1 MCIFSNKHRGLLRTL
16 LALTWIIGIIAPI
29 DSFAHHTIAPHPHA
43 MQNETANTKVN
54 LSPLF
59 VHLSDAMGASK
70 NHDFETAKAQL
81 AHIHRAF
88 EGFESR
94 QSPMGQQVSAALQ
107 SALQNPSGEHLSAL
121 SNALYG
127 FEQEQNPIDHSS
139 KKETF
144 KAKIT
149 PAYEELYQVINHAS
163 SDNITELQQAYQQF
177 NQVWLGNER
186 VVRNTSMAH
195 YGRIETAMALMRVA
209 IESSPPN
216 MDKIKQQSLHLK
228 TALDSYN
235 SGETAAVTQSA
246 HTLNDGTQLLR
257 EGLNAFQANN
267 ISVGQ
272 DKLTRFIEIW
282 PSIEGDV
289 STRNPALYSRIE
301 SQVPVILAKGN
312 EPAQQMALSGLIDEL
327 DRINPNQQYN
337 AVDAM
342 LILLREGV
350 EAMLIVIAL
359 ISALNVAKQP
369 QGKKWVYSGVLAGLL
384 ASIFGAIALQ
394 RLFPAVTAGA
404 HREVLEGFVGLFVV
418 VMMLMVGT
426 WLHSKSSLQSW
437 NAYIAKHMGRAL
449 TTGSLV
455 SLFGLS
461 FLSVFREG
469 AETIIFYAGILPKIS
484 MNDFLTGIFAALLV
498 LAVLAM
504 VLLKTS
510 VKLPIAKL
518 FKVLTWVIYALG
530 FKILGISVHALQLT
544 GYVSLTSLSNKWL
557 ENSEL
562 GLFATVETLCAQA
575 MYILIILAIQGY
587 FKRDTHPLTVTQTQS

>member
-1 MCIFSNKHRGLLRTL
+1 MTIFSRSKRVLLNL
-16 LALTWIIGIIAPI
+16 MLALSIG
-29 DSFAHHTIAPHPHA
+29 TIAPTIALAQTTSASHSN
-43 MQNETANTKVN
+43 QNEPANKKLN

-59 VHLSDAMGASK
+59 VDLSDAMGASK
-70 NHDFETAKAQL
+70 HHDFDQAKVQL
-81 AHIHRAF
+81 TQINRAF
-88 EGFESR
+88 SDLESR
-94 QSPMGQQVSAALQ
+94 DSPMGKQVATALQ
-107 SALQNPSGEHLSAL
+107 QALQNPSSEHLSAL
-121 SNALYG
+121 SSALYE
-127 FEQEQNPIDHSS
+127 FEREQNPVDHSA
-139 KKETF
+139 KRKIF
-144 KAKIT
+144 KTQIV
-149 PAYEELYQVINHAS
+149 PAYERLNQVINRAA
-163 SDNITELQQAYQQF
+163 SDNIAELQQAYQQF
-177 NQVWLGNER
+177 NRVWLSNER
-186 VVRNTSMAH
+186 VVRNTSMGH
-195 YGRIETAMALMRVA
+195 YGSIETAMALMRVA

-216 MDKIKQQSLHLK
+216 IDKIKQQSLALK
-228 TALDSYN
+228 TALDSYH
-235 SGETAAVTQSA
+235 SGETAVVTQST

-257 EGLNAFQANN
+257 EGFNAFQANN
-267 ISVGQ
+267 ISQGQ

-301 SQVPVILAKGN
+301 SQIPVILAKGN
-312 EPAQQMALSGLIDEL
+312 EPMQQNALNELISEL
-327 DRINPNQQYN
+327 ASINPNQQYS

-369 QGKKWVYSGVLAGLL
+369 QGKKWVYAGVLAGLL
-384 ASIFGAIALQ
+384 ASVIGAIVLQ
-394 RLFPAVTAGA
+394 RLFPAVTAGT
-404 HREVLEGFVGLFVV
+404 HREVLEGFIGLFVV

-437 NAYIAKHMGRAL
+437 NAYIAKHMGKAL

-469 AETIIFYAGILPKIS
+469 AETIVFYAGILPKIS

-498 LAVLAM
+498 LAVLA
-504 VLLKTS
+504 VLLLKTS
-510 VKLPIAKL
+510 IKLPIAKL

-544 GYVSLTSLSNKWL
+544 GYLSLTSVQNQWL
-557 ENSEL
+557 ENSDL
-562 GLFATVETLCAQA
+562 GLFATVETLSAQA
-575 MYILIILAIQGY
+575 MYILIICN
-587 FKRDTHPLTVTQTQS
+587 S

>member
-1 MCIFSNKHRGLLRTL
+1 M
-16 LALTWIIGIIAPI
+16 LALSIG
-29 DSFAHHTIAPHPHA
+29 TIAPTIALAQTTTASHSN
-43 MQNETANTKVN
+43 QNEPVNKKLN

-59 VHLSDAMGASK
+59 VDLSDAMGASK
-70 NHDFETAKAQL
+70 HHDFDQAKVQL
-81 AHIHRAF
+81 TQINRAF
-88 EGFESR
+88 SDLESR
-94 QSPMGQQVSAALQ
+94 DSPMGKQVATALQ
-107 SALQNPSGEHLSAL
+107 QALQNPSSEHLSAL
-121 SNALYG
+121 SSALYE
-127 FEQEQNPIDHSS
+127 FEREQNPVDHSA
-139 KKETF
+139 KRKIF
-144 KAKIT
+144 KTQIV
-149 PAYEELYQVINHAS
+149 PAYERLNQVINRAA
-163 SDNITELQQAYQQF
+163 SDNIAELQQAYQQF
-177 NQVWLGNER
+177 NRVWLSNER
-186 VVRNTSMAH
+186 VVRNTSMGH
-195 YGRIETAMALMRVA
+195 YGSIETAMALMRVA

-216 MDKIKQQSLHLK
+216 IDKIKQQSLTLK
-228 TALDSYN
+228 TALDSYH
-235 SGETAAVTQSA
+235 SGETAVVTQST

-257 EGLNAFQANN
+257 EGFNAFQANN
-267 ISVGQ
+267 ISQGQ

-301 SQVPVILAKGN
+301 SQIPVILAKGN
-312 EPAQQMALSGLIDEL
+312 EPMQQNALNELISEL
-327 DRINPNQQYN
+327 ASINPNQQYS

-369 QGKKWVYSGVLAGLL
+369 QGKKWVYAGVLAGLL
-384 ASIFGAIALQ
+384 ASVIGAIVLQ
-394 RLFPAVTAGA
+394 RLFPAVTAGT
-404 HREVLEGFVGLFVV
+404 HREVLEGFIGLFVV

-437 NAYIAKHMGRAL
+437 NAYIAKHMGKAL

-469 AETIIFYAGILPKIS
+469 AETIVFYAGILPKIS

-498 LAVLAM
+498 LAVLA
-504 VLLKTS
+504 VLLLKTS
-510 VKLPIAKL
+510 IKLPIAKL

-544 GYVSLTSLSNKWL
+544 GYLSLTSVQNQWL
-557 ENSEL
+557 ENSDL
-562 GLFATVETLCAQA
+562 GLFATVETLSAQA
-575 MYILIILAIQGY
+575 MYILIILVIQWY
-587 FKRDTHPLTVTQTQS
+587 FKRNTRPSTVAQTRS

>member
-1 MCIFSNKHRGLLRTL
+1 M
-16 LALTWIIGIIAPI
+16 
-29 DSFAHHTIAPHPHA
+29 
-43 MQNETANTKVN
+43 
-54 LSPLF
+54 
-59 VHLSDAMGASK
+59 
-70 NHDFETAKAQL
+70 
-81 AHIHRAF
+81 
-88 EGFESR
+88 
-94 QSPMGQQVSAALQ
+94 
-107 SALQNPSGEHLSAL
+107 
-121 SNALYG
+121 
-127 FEQEQNPIDHSS
+127 
-139 KKETF
+139 
-144 KAKIT
+144 
-149 PAYEELYQVINHAS
+149 
-163 SDNITELQQAYQQF
+163 
-177 NQVWLGNER
+177 
-186 VVRNTSMAH
+186 VRNTSMDH
-195 YGRIETAMALMRVA
+195 YGAIETGMALMRVA

-216 MDKIKQQSLHLK
+216 IDKIKQQSLHLK

-235 SGETAAVTQSA
+235 SGGTVVATQNTHS
-246 HTLNDGTQLLR
+246 LNDGTQLLR
-257 EGLNAFQANN
+257 EGFNAFQANN
-267 ISVGQ
+267 INEGQ

-327 DRINPNQQYN
+327 DRINPSQQYS

-369 QGKKWVYSGVLAGLL
+369 QGKKWVYSGVIAGLF
-384 ASIFGAIALQ
+384 ASILGAIVLQ
-394 RLFPAVTAGA
+394 RLFPAVTAGTN
-404 HREVLEGFVGLFVV
+404 REILEGFIGLFVV
-418 VMMLMVGT
+418 VMMLIVGT

-498 LAVLAM
+498 LAILAM

-510 VKLPIAKL
+510 IKLPIARL

-530 FKILGISVHALQLT
+530 FKILGISLHALQLT
-544 GYVSLTSLSNKWL
+544 GYLPLTSLQNQWL
-557 ENSEL
+557 ENSDL
-562 GLFATVETLCAQA
+562 GIFATVETFSAQA
-575 MYILIILAIQGY
+575 IYVLIILAIQWY
-587 FKRDTHPLTVTQTQS
+587 LKRDAQISNASPAR

>member
-1 MCIFSNKHRGLLRTL
+1 MTIFSRSKRVLLNL
-16 LALTWIIGIIAPI
+16 MLALSIG
-29 DSFAHHTIAPHPHA
+29 TIAPTIALAQTTTASHSN
-43 MQNETANTKVN
+43 QNEPANKKLN

-59 VHLSDAMGASK
+59 VDLSDAMGASK
-70 NHDFETAKAQL
+70 HHDFDQAKVQL
-81 AHIHRAF
+81 TQINRAF
-88 EGFESR
+88 SDLESR
-94 QSPMGQQVSAALQ
+94 DSPMGKQVATALQ
-107 SALQNPSGEHLSAL
+107 QALQNPSSEHLSAL

-127 FEQEQNPIDHSS
+127 FEREQNPVDHSA
-139 KKETF
+139 KRKIF
-144 KAKIT
+144 KTQIV
-149 PAYEELYQVINHAS
+149 PAYERLNQVINRAA
-163 SDNITELQQAYQQF
+163 SDNIAELQQAYQQF
-177 NQVWLGNER
+177 NRVWLSNER
-186 VVRNTSMAH
+186 VVRNTSMGH
-195 YGRIETAMALMRVA
+195 YGSIETAMALMRVA

-216 MDKIKQQSLHLK
+216 IDKIKQQSLTLK
-228 TALDSYN
+228 TALDSYH
-235 SGETAAVTQSA
+235 SGETAVVTQST

-257 EGLNAFQANN
+257 EGFNAFQANN
-267 ISVGQ
+267 ISQGQ

-301 SQVPVILAKGN
+301 SQIPVILAKGN
-312 EPAQQMALSGLIDEL
+312 EPMQQNALNELISEL
-327 DRINPNQQYN
+327 ASINPNQQYS

-369 QGKKWVYSGVLAGLL
+369 QGKKWVYAGVLAGLL
-384 ASIFGAIALQ
+384 ASVIGAIVLQ
-394 RLFPAVTAGA
+394 RLFPAVTAGT
-404 HREVLEGFVGLFVV
+404 HREVLEGFIGLFVV

-437 NAYIAKHMGRAL
+437 NAYIAKHMGKAL

-469 AETIIFYAGILPKIS
+469 AETIVFYAGILPKIS

-498 LAVLAM
+498 LAVLA
-504 VLLKTS
+504 VLLLKTS
-510 VKLPIAKL
+510 IKLPIAKL
-518 FKVLTWVIYALG
+518 FNVLTWVIYALG

-544 GYVSLTSLSNKWL
+544 GYLSLTSVQNQWL
-557 ENSEL
+557 ENSDL
-562 GLFATVETLCAQA
+562 GLFATVETLSAQA
-575 MYILIILAIQGY
+575 MYILIILVIQWY
-587 FKRDTHPLTVTQTQS
+587 FKRNTRPSTVAQTRS

>member
-1 MCIFSNKHRGLLRTL
+1 MT
-16 LALTWIIGIIAPI
+16 
-29 DSFAHHTIAPHPHA
+29 
-43 MQNETANTKVN
+43 
-54 LSPLF
+54 
-59 VHLSDAMGASK
+59 
-70 NHDFETAKAQL
+70 
-81 AHIHRAF
+81 
-88 EGFESR
+88 
-94 QSPMGQQVSAALQ
+94 
-107 SALQNPSGEHLSAL
+107 
-121 SNALYG
+121 
-127 FEQEQNPIDHSS
+127 
-139 KKETF
+139 
-144 KAKIT
+144 
-149 PAYEELYQVINHAS
+149 
-163 SDNITELQQAYQQF
+163 
-177 NQVWLGNER
+177 
-186 VVRNTSMAH
+186 
-195 YGRIETAMALMRVA
+195 LMRVA

-216 MDKIKQQSLHLK
+216 IDKIKQQSLHLK

-235 SGETAAVTQSA
+235 SGGTVMATQNTHS
-246 HTLNDGTQLLR
+246 LNDGTQLLR
-257 EGLNAFQANN
+257 DGFNAFQANN
-267 ISVGQ
+267 INEGQ

-327 DRINPNQQYN
+327 DRINPSQQYS

-369 QGKKWVYSGVLAGLL
+369 QGKKWVYSGVIAGLF
-384 ASIFGAIALQ
+384 ASILGAIVLQ
-394 RLFPAVTAGA
+394 RLFPAVTAGTN
-404 HREVLEGFVGLFVV
+404 REILEGFIGLFVV
-418 VMMLMVGT
+418 VMMLIVGT

-498 LAVLAM
+498 LAILAM

-510 VKLPIAKL
+510 IKLPIARL

-530 FKILGISVHALQLT
+530 FKILGISLHALQLT
-544 GYVSLTSLSNKWL
+544 GYLPLTSLQNQWL
-557 ENSEL
+557 ENSDL
-562 GLFATVETLCAQA
+562 GIFATVETFSAQA
-575 MYILIILAIQGY
+575 IYVLIILAIQWY
-587 FKRDTHPLTVTQTQS
+587 LKRDARILNASPAR

>member
-1 MCIFSNKHRGLLRTL
+1 MNTFSNGSRTL
-16 LALTWIIGIIAPI
+16 FKLTLALTIGILAPV
-29 DSFAHHTIAPHPHA
+29 
-43 MQNETANTKVN
+43 TAWTQTPNTLTPTENTQSNKKLN

-59 VHLSDAMGASK
+59 VYLSDAMGASK
-70 NHDFETAKAQL
+70 NRDFDQAKVQL
-81 AHIHRAF
+81 AQINRAF
-88 EGFESR
+88 SDLESR
-94 QSPMGQQVSAALQ
+94 NSPMGQRVSAELQQALRD
-107 SALQNPSGEHLSAL
+107 PSNEHLSAL

-127 FEQEQNPIDHSS
+127 FEREQNPIDHSS

-144 KAKIT
+144 KVKII
-149 PAYEELYQVINHAS
+149 PAYEHLNQVINRAS

-177 NQVWLGNER
+177 NNVWLSNER
-186 VVRNTSMAH
+186 VVRNTSMGH
-195 YGRIETAMALMRVA
+195 YGAIETAMALMRVA

-216 MDKIKQQSLHLK
+216 IDKIKQQSFHLK

-235 SGETAAVTQSA
+235 SGGTVVATQNTHS
-246 HTLNDGTQLLR
+246 LNDGTQLLR
-257 EGLNAFQANN
+257 EGFNAFQAKN
-267 ISVGQ
+267 INEGQ

-327 DRINPNQQYN
+327 DRINPSQQYS

-369 QGKKWVYSGVLAGLL
+369 QGKKWVYAGVLAGLL
-384 ASIFGAIALQ
+384 ASVIGAIVLQ
-394 RLFPAVTAGA
+394 RLFPAVTAGT
-404 HREVLEGFVGLFVV
+404 HREILEGFIGLFVV
-418 VMMLMVGT
+418 VMMLIVGT

-484 MNDFLTGIFAALLV
+484 MNDFLTGIFVALLV
-498 LAVLAM
+498 LAILAV

-510 VKLPIAKL
+510 IKLPITRL

-530 FKILGISVHALQLT
+530 FKILGISLHALQLT
-544 GYVSLTSLSNKWL
+544 GYLSLTSLQSQWL
-557 ENSEL
+557 ENSDL
-562 GLFATVETLCAQA
+562 GLFATVETLSTQA
-575 MYILIILAIQGY
+575 MYILIILVIQWYLKRNTRPSAI
-587 FKRDTHPLTVTQTQS
+587 TQTQS

>member
-1 MCIFSNKHRGLLRTL
+1 MTIFSRSKRVLLNL
-16 LALTWIIGIIAPI
+16 MLALSIG
-29 DSFAHHTIAPHPHA
+29 TIAPTIALAQTTSASHSN
-43 MQNETANTKVN
+43 QNEPANKKLN

-59 VHLSDAMGASK
+59 VDLSDAMGASK
-70 NHDFETAKAQL
+70 HHDFDQAKVQL
-81 AHIHRAF
+81 TQINRAF
-88 EGFESR
+88 SDLESR
-94 QSPMGQQVSAALQ
+94 DSPMGKQVATALQ
-107 SALQNPSGEHLSAL
+107 QALQNPSSEHLSAL
-121 SNALYG
+121 SSALYE
-127 FEQEQNPIDHSS
+127 FEREQNPVDHSA
-139 KKETF
+139 KRKIF
-144 KAKIT
+144 KTQIV
-149 PAYEELYQVINHAS
+149 PAYERLNQVINRAA
-163 SDNITELQQAYQQF
+163 SDNIAELQQAYQQF
-177 NQVWLGNER
+177 NRVWLSNER
-186 VVRNTSMAH
+186 VVRNTSMGH
-195 YGRIETAMALMRVA
+195 YGSIETAMALMRVA

-216 MDKIKQQSLHLK
+216 IDKIKQQSLALK
-228 TALDSYN
+228 TALDSYH
-235 SGETAAVTQSA
+235 SGETAVVTQST

-257 EGLNAFQANN
+257 EGFNAFQANN
-267 ISVGQ
+267 ISQGQ

-301 SQVPVILAKGN
+301 SQIPVILAKGN
-312 EPAQQMALSGLIDEL
+312 EPMQQNALNELISEL
-327 DRINPNQQYN
+327 ASINPNQQYS

-369 QGKKWVYSGVLAGLL
+369 QGKKWVYAGVLAGLL
-384 ASIFGAIALQ
+384 ASVIGAIVLQ
-394 RLFPAVTAGA
+394 RLFPAVTAGT
-404 HREVLEGFVGLFVV
+404 HREVLEGFIGLFVV

-437 NAYIAKHMGRAL
+437 NAYIAKHMGKAL

-469 AETIIFYAGILPKIS
+469 AETIVFYAGILPKIS

-498 LAVLAM
+498 LAVLA
-504 VLLKTS
+504 VLLLKTS
-510 VKLPIAKL
+510 IKLPIAKL

-544 GYVSLTSLSNKWL
+544 GYLSLTSVQNQWL
-557 ENSEL
+557 ENSDL
-562 GLFATVETLCAQA
+562 GLFATVETLSAQA
-575 MYILIILAIQGY
+575 MYILIILVIQWY
-587 FKRDTHPLTVTQTQS
+587 FKRNTRPSTVAQTRS

>member
-1 MCIFSNKHRGLLRTL
+1 MTIFSRSKRVLLNL
-16 LALTWIIGIIAPI
+16 MLALSIG
-29 DSFAHHTIAPHPHA
+29 TIAPTIALAQTTTASHSN
-43 MQNETANTKVN
+43 QNEPANKKLN

-59 VHLSDAMGASK
+59 VDLSDAMGASK
-70 NHDFETAKAQL
+70 HHDFDQAKVQL
-81 AHIHRAF
+81 TQINRAF
-88 EGFESR
+88 SDLESR
-94 QSPMGQQVSAALQ
+94 DSPMGKQVATALQ
-107 SALQNPSGEHLSAL
+107 QALQNPSSEHLSAL
-121 SNALYG
+121 SSALYE
-127 FEQEQNPIDHSS
+127 FEREQNPVDHSA
-139 KKETF
+139 KRKIF
-144 KAKIT
+144 KTQIV
-149 PAYEELYQVINHAS
+149 PAYERLNQVINRAA
-163 SDNITELQQAYQQF
+163 SDNIAELQQAYQQF
-177 NQVWLGNER
+177 NRVWLSNER
-186 VVRNTSMAH
+186 VVRNTSMGH
-195 YGRIETAMALMRVA
+195 YGSIETAMALMRVA

-216 MDKIKQQSLHLK
+216 IDKIKQQSLALK
-228 TALDSYN
+228 TALDSYH
-235 SGETAAVTQSA
+235 SGETAVVTQST

-257 EGLNAFQANN
+257 EGFNAFQANN
-267 ISVGQ
+267 ISQGQ

-301 SQVPVILAKGN
+301 NQIPVILAKGN
-312 EPAQQMALSGLIDEL
+312 EPMQQNALNELISEL
-327 DRINPNQQYN
+327 ASINPNQQYS

-369 QGKKWVYSGVLAGLL
+369 QGKKWVYAGVLAGLL
-384 ASIFGAIALQ
+384 ASVIGAIVLQ
-394 RLFPAVTAGA
+394 RLFPAVTAGT
-404 HREVLEGFVGLFVV
+404 HREVLEGFIGLFVV

-437 NAYIAKHMGRAL
+437 NAYIAKHMGKAL

-469 AETIIFYAGILPKIS
+469 AETIVFYAGILPKIS

-498 LAVLAM
+498 LAVLA
-504 VLLKTS
+504 VLLLKTS
-510 VKLPIAKL
+510 IKLPIAKL

-544 GYVSLTSLSNKWL
+544 GYLSLTSVQNQWL
-557 ENSEL
+557 ENSDL
-562 GLFATVETLCAQA
+562 GLFATVETLSAQA
-575 MYILIILAIQGY
+575 MYILIILVIQWY
-587 FKRDTHPLTVTQTQS
+587 FKRNTRPSTVAQTQS

>member
-1 MCIFSNKHRGLLRTL
+1 MTIFSRSKRVLLNL
-16 LALTWIIGIIAPI
+16 MLALSIG
-29 DSFAHHTIAPHPHA
+29 TIAPTIALAQTTTASHSN
-43 MQNETANTKVN
+43 QNEPVNKKLN

-59 VHLSDAMGASK
+59 VDLSDAMGASK
-70 NHDFETAKAQL
+70 HHDFDQAKVQL
-81 AHIHRAF
+81 TQINRAF
-88 EGFESR
+88 SDLESR
-94 QSPMGQQVSAALQ
+94 DSPMGKQVATALQ
-107 SALQNPSGEHLSAL
+107 QALQNPSSEHLSAL
-121 SNALYG
+121 SSALYE
-127 FEQEQNPIDHSS
+127 FEREQNPVDHSA
-139 KKETF
+139 KRKIF
-144 KAKIT
+144 KTQIV
-149 PAYEELYQVINHAS
+149 PAYERLNQVINRAA
-163 SDNITELQQAYQQF
+163 SDNIAELQQAYQQF
-177 NQVWLGNER
+177 NRVWLSNER
-186 VVRNTSMAH
+186 VVRNTSMGH
-195 YGRIETAMALMRVA
+195 YGSIETAMALMRVA

-216 MDKIKQQSLHLK
+216 IDKIKQQSLALK
-228 TALDSYN
+228 TALDSYH
-235 SGETAAVTQSA
+235 SGETAVVTQST

-257 EGLNAFQANN
+257 EGFNAFQANN
-267 ISVGQ
+267 ISQGQ

-301 SQVPVILAKGN
+301 NQIPVILAKGN
-312 EPAQQMALSGLIDEL
+312 EPMQQNALNELISEL
-327 DRINPNQQYN
+327 ASINPNQQYS

-369 QGKKWVYSGVLAGLL
+369 QGKKWVYAGVLAGLL
-384 ASIFGAIALQ
+384 ASVIGAIVLQ
-394 RLFPAVTAGA
+394 RLFPAVTAGT
-404 HREVLEGFVGLFVV
+404 HREVLEGFIGLFVV

-437 NAYIAKHMGRAL
+437 NAYIAKHMGKAL

-469 AETIIFYAGILPKIS
+469 AETIVFYAGILPKIS

-498 LAVLAM
+498 LAVLA
-504 VLLKTS
+504 VLLLKTS
-510 VKLPIAKL
+510 IKLPIAKL

-544 GYVSLTSLSNKWL
+544 GYLSLTSVQNQWL
-557 ENSEL
+557 ENSDL
-562 GLFATVETLCAQA
+562 GLFATVETLSAQA
-575 MYILIILAIQGY
+575 MYILIILVIQWY
-587 FKRDTHPLTVTQTQS
+587 FKRNTRPSTVAQTQS

>member
-1 MCIFSNKHRGLLRTL
+1 MTIFSRSKRVLLNL
-16 LALTWIIGIIAPI
+16 MLALSIG
-29 DSFAHHTIAPHPHA
+29 TIAPTIALAQTTTASHSN
-43 MQNETANTKVN
+43 QNEPVNKKLN

-59 VHLSDAMGASK
+59 VDLSDAMGASK
-70 NHDFETAKAQL
+70 HHDFDQAKVQL
-81 AHIHRAF
+81 TQINRAF
-88 EGFESR
+88 SDLESR
-94 QSPMGQQVSAALQ
+94 DSPMGKQVATALQ
-107 SALQNPSGEHLSAL
+107 QALQNPSSEHLSAL
-121 SNALYG
+121 SSALYE
-127 FEQEQNPIDHSS
+127 FEREQNPVDHSA
-139 KKETF
+139 KRKIF
-144 KAKIT
+144 KTQIV
-149 PAYEELYQVINHAS
+149 PAYERLNQVINRAA
-163 SDNITELQQAYQQF
+163 SDNIAELQQAYQQF
-177 NQVWLGNER
+177 NRVWLSNER
-186 VVRNTSMAH
+186 VVRNTSMGH
-195 YGRIETAMALMRVA
+195 YGSIETAMALMRVA

-216 MDKIKQQSLHLK
+216 IDKIKQQSLALK
-228 TALDSYN
+228 TALDSYH
-235 SGETAAVTQSA
+235 SGETAVVTQST

-257 EGLNAFQANN
+257 EGFNAFQANN
-267 ISVGQ
+267 ISQGQ

-301 SQVPVILAKGN
+301 NQIPVILAKGN
-312 EPAQQMALSGLIDEL
+312 EPMQQNALNELISEL
-327 DRINPNQQYN
+327 ASINPNQQYS

-369 QGKKWVYSGVLAGLL
+369 QGKKWVYAGVLAGLL
-384 ASIFGAIALQ
+384 ASVIGAIVLQ
-394 RLFPAVTAGA
+394 RLFPAVTAGT
-404 HREVLEGFVGLFVV
+404 HREVLEGFIGLFVV

-437 NAYIAKHMGRAL
+437 NAYIAKHMGKAL

-469 AETIIFYAGILPKIS
+469 AETIVFYAGILPKIS

-498 LAVLAM
+498 LAVLA
-504 VLLKTS
+504 VLLLKTS
-510 VKLPIAKL
+510 IKLPIAKL

-544 GYVSLTSLSNKWL
+544 GYLSLTSVQNQWL
-557 ENSEL
+557 ENSDL
-562 GLFATVETLCAQA
+562 GLFATVETLSAQA
-575 MYILIILAIQGY
+575 MYILIILVIQWY
-587 FKRDTHPLTVTQTQS
+587 FKRNTRPSTVAQTRS

>member
-1 MCIFSNKHRGLLRTL
+1 MTIFSRSKRVLLNL
-16 LALTWIIGIIAPI
+16 MLALSIG
-29 DSFAHHTIAPHPHA
+29 TIAPTIALAQTTTASHSN
-43 MQNETANTKVN
+43 QNEPVNKKLN

-59 VHLSDAMGASK
+59 VDLSDAMGASK
-70 NHDFETAKAQL
+70 HHDFDQAKVQL
-81 AHIHRAF
+81 TQINRAF
-88 EGFESR
+88 SDLESR
-94 QSPMGQQVSAALQ
+94 DSPMGKQVATALQ
-107 SALQNPSGEHLSAL
+107 QALQNPSSEHLSAL
-121 SNALYG
+121 SSALYE
-127 FEQEQNPIDHSS
+127 FEREQNPVDHSA
-139 KKETF
+139 KRKIF
-144 KAKIT
+144 KTQIV
-149 PAYEELYQVINHAS
+149 PAYERLNQVINRAA
-163 SDNITELQQAYQQF
+163 SDNIAELQQAYQQF
-177 NQVWLGNER
+177 NRVWLSNER
-186 VVRNTSMAH
+186 VVRNTSMGH
-195 YGRIETAMALMRVA
+195 YGSIETAMALMRVA

-216 MDKIKQQSLHLK
+216 IDKIKQQSLALK
-228 TALDSYN
+228 TALDSYH
-235 SGETAAVTQSA
+235 SGETAVVTQST

-257 EGLNAFQANN
+257 EGFNAFQANN
-267 ISVGQ
+267 ISQGQ

-301 SQVPVILAKGN
+301 SQIPVILAKGN
-312 EPAQQMALSGLIDEL
+312 EPMQQNALNELISEL
-327 DRINPNQQYN
+327 ASINPNQQYS

-369 QGKKWVYSGVLAGLL
+369 QGKKWVYAGVLAGLL
-384 ASIFGAIALQ
+384 ASVIGAIVLQ
-394 RLFPAVTAGA
+394 RLFPAVTAGT
-404 HREVLEGFVGLFVV
+404 HREVLEGFIGLFVV

-437 NAYIAKHMGRAL
+437 NAYIAKHMGKAL

-469 AETIIFYAGILPKIS
+469 AETIVFYAGILPKIS

-498 LAVLAM
+498 LAVLA
-504 VLLKTS
+504 VLLLKTS
-510 VKLPIAKL
+510 IKLPIAKL

-544 GYVSLTSLSNKWL
+544 GYLSLTSVQNQWL
-557 ENSEL
+557 ENSDL
-562 GLFATVETLCAQA
+562 GLFATVETLSAQA
-575 MYILIILAIQGY
+575 MYILIILVIQWY
-587 FKRDTHPLTVTQTQS
+587 FKRNTRPSTVAQTQS

>member
-1 MCIFSNKHRGLLRTL
+1 MTIFSRSKRVLLNL
-16 LALTWIIGIIAPI
+16 MLALSIG
-29 DSFAHHTIAPHPHA
+29 TIAPTIALAQTTTASHSN
-43 MQNETANTKVN
+43 QNEPANKKLN

-59 VHLSDAMGASK
+59 VDLSDAMGASK
-70 NHDFETAKAQL
+70 HHDFDQAKVQL
-81 AHIHRAF
+81 TQINRAF
-88 EGFESR
+88 SDLESR
-94 QSPMGQQVSAALQ
+94 DSPMGKQVATALQ
-107 SALQNPSGEHLSAL
+107 QALQNPSSEHLSAL
-121 SNALYG
+121 SSALYE
-127 FEQEQNPIDHSS
+127 FEREQNPVDHSA
-139 KKETF
+139 KRKIF
-144 KAKIT
+144 KTQIV
-149 PAYEELYQVINHAS
+149 PAYERLNQVINRAA
-163 SDNITELQQAYQQF
+163 SDNIAELQQAYQQF
-177 NQVWLGNER
+177 NRVWLSNER
-186 VVRNTSMAH
+186 VVRNTSMGH
-195 YGRIETAMALMRVA
+195 YGSIETAMALMRVA

-216 MDKIKQQSLHLK
+216 IDKIKQQSLALK
-228 TALDSYN
+228 TALDSYH
-235 SGETAAVTQSA
+235 SGETAVVTQST

-257 EGLNAFQANN
+257 EGFNAFQANN
-267 ISVGQ
+267 ISQGQ

-301 SQVPVILAKGN
+301 SQIPVILAKGN
-312 EPAQQMALSGLIDEL
+312 EPMQQNALNELISEL
-327 DRINPNQQYN
+327 ASINPNQQDI

-369 QGKKWVYSGVLAGLL
+369 QGKKWVYAGVLAGLL
-384 ASIFGAIALQ
+384 ASVIGAIVLQ
-394 RLFPAVTAGA
+394 RLFPAVTAGT
-404 HREVLEGFVGLFVV
+404 HREVLEGFIGLFVV

-437 NAYIAKHMGRAL
+437 NAYIAKHMGKAL

-469 AETIIFYAGILPKIS
+469 AETIVFYAGILPKIS

-498 LAVLAM
+498 LAVLA
-504 VLLKTS
+504 VLLLKTS
-510 VKLPIAKL
+510 IKLPIAKL

-544 GYVSLTSLSNKWL
+544 GYLSLTSVQNQWL
-557 ENSEL
+557 ENSDL
-562 GLFATVETLCAQA
+562 GLFATVETLSAQA
-575 MYILIILAIQGY
+575 MYILIILVIQWY
-587 FKRDTHPLTVTQTQS
+587 FKRNTRPSTVAQTQS